1 MDKCLESV
9 VGAIRKKGGRA
20 LITADH
26 GNCDVMKDEMGNPV
40 TSHTTNP
47 VFLIPVGFERALDD
61 GVLAD
66 IAPTMLEE
74 LNIKQPEAMTGRSLW
89 K

>member
-1 MDKCLESV
+1 
-9 VGAIRKKGGRA
+9 
-20 LITADH
+20 
-26 GNCDVMKDEMGNPV
+26 MKDEAGHPV

-74 LNIKQPEAMTGRSLW
+74 LNIQQPEAMTGRSLW